1 MYANLLKYFFKEL
14 INWKQKCN
22 FKKAINFVSCDLKS
36 QGTVLLKHQSQKKWS
51 YAHLNNS

>member
-36 QGTVLLKHQSQKKWS
+36 QGTVLPKHQSQKK
-51 YAHLNNS
+51 